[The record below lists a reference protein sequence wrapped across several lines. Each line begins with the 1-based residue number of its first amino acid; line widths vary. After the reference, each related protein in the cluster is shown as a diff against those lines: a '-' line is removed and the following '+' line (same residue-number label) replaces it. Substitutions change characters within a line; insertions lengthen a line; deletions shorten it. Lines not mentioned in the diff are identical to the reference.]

1 MADDDVW
8 LAPVEG
14 GRAWRFTADRTPVS
28 YPRFSPDGARI
39 AWTSHREWAP
49 EVFAAEVDGPEGER
63 LTHWG
68 NWTTRA
74 CGWSPGGDVLA
85 ISATG
90 ASSRTRTWAYAV
102 PLDGGPAVRLPYG
115 WVSEA
120 VVSPGGAGK
129 GTTGKSTAGKDAAG
143 KGAGR
148 KGGKSAGGRERV
160 ATVSPVWRE
169 PSQWKRYRGGTAG
182 KIWVDAEG
190 DGEFTR
196 LFADNPAQHW
206 SVMWVGERIVF
217 LADTDGVGNLY
228 SSLPDGSDLRK
239 HTSHEEFYARQ
250 AATDGQRVIYSHAG
264 DLWLTD
270 GLDAEPRRLE
280 IKLGGPRPARAPRP
294 VPTRV
299 GGFSPD
305 ETGRASAVEIRGTA
319 HWVTHRDG
327 PAGALRVEPGVRV
340 RLPRTLDADG
350 RAIWVSDA
358 TGEDGLEIGVPGG
371 EIRTLAAGELG
382 RVLRLAASPDGKHA
396 AVATHDG
403 RLLTVNLESG
413 TIRELDRTTH
423 GDISGLTFSPDSAW
437 LAWEHPHHEPLSQ
450 IKMGRLD
457 GTSVID
463 VTPLRF
469 ADYDPVFTKDG
480 KHLAFLSVRTFDPI
494 YDAHVFDLSFPVGCR
509 PYIVPL
515 QATTPSPFDPSLQ
528 GRGFNG
534 EDDKSSSSSS
544 SSSSDE
550 GAKSSD
556 KRKDDE
562 PPRTEVDPEGLAS
575 RVVPV
580 PVPAARYGNLRTA
593 KDALLWLRYPVA
605 GQLGDGTESSAEIVL
620 ERYDLKKRC
629 KAELG
634 KELRA
639 FEVSGDGTRLVLNGK
654 NGLQTR
660 TAQESEEVVTIDLDR
675 VTVKIDPVAEW
686 QQSYAEA
693 GRLMRDHFWRADMNG
708 VDWQGALD
716 RYAPL
721 VERIGA
727 YSELIDLLWEVQGEL
742 GTSHA
747 YARPSGAPFDKRR
760 RQGLLGAD
768 LDRDP
773 DGVWRV
779 TRILP
784 GESSDHDA
792 RSPLLAP
799 GVAVREGDA
808 IIAVGGRPVDPVRG
822 PLASLAGTA
831 GQPIELTVRPASGG
845 ETRRVVVT
853 PVPDETQ
860 LRYHDWVE
868 GRRAFVHSL
877 SEGRVGY
884 LHVPDM
890 VASGWAQFH
899 RDLRTEM
906 AREGLVVDVRE
917 NGGGHTSEL
926 VLEKLSRKVSGW
938 AHARGYEPTRYP
950 EDSPRGPIVAVTD
963 EFAGSDGDIVSAGIK
978 NRGIGPLVGMRTWG
992 GVIGIDS
999 RYALVDGTV
1008 VTQPRYSFWLEGPG
1022 WGVENYGVDP
1032 DIEVEITPQDRVAG
1046 RDPQLEKAVELA
1058 LAALEERPAAT
1069 PPELPPLRG

>member
-1 MADDDVW
+1 VTTGAYLRFPHLHGDLVTFVADDDVW
-8 LAPVEG
+8 LAPVAG

-28 YPRFSPDGARI
+28 FPRFSPDGARI
-39 AWTSHREWAP
+39 AWTSHREGPP
-49 EVFAAEVDGPEGER
+49 EVFAAELDGAEGER

-68 NWTTRA
+68 SATTSARGWTP
-74 CGWSPGGDVLA
+74 SGDVLA
-85 ISATG
+85 VSG
-90 ASSRTRTWAYAV
+90 AGEGSRSRTWAYAV

-120 VVSPGGAGK
+120 AVSGAK
-129 GTTGKSTAGKDAAG
+129 
-143 KGAGR
+143 
-148 KGGKSAGGRERV
+148 V
-160 ATVSPVWRE
+160 ATVSSIFRE

-182 KIWVDAEG
+182 KLWVDAEG
-190 DGEFTR
+190 NGEFAR
-196 LFADNPAQHW
+196 LFADSDAQYW
-206 SVMWVGERIVF
+206 SVMWVGDRVAF
-217 LADTDGVGNLY
+217 LADIDGTGNVY
-228 SSLPDGSDLRK
+228 SALPDGSDLRK
-239 HTSHEEFYARQ
+239 HTGHDEFYARH
-250 AATDGQRVIYSHAG
+250 ASTDGERVVYSHAG
-264 DLWLTD
+264 DLWLLES
-270 GLDAEPRRLE
+270 LDAEPYKLE
-280 IKLGGPRPARAPRP
+280 VKLGGPRPARARRP
-294 VPTRV
+294 APARV

-305 ETGRASAVEIRGTA
+305 ESGRASAVEIRGTA

-340 RLPRTLDADG
+340 RLPRALDADG

-358 TGEDGLEIGVPGG
+358 TGEDGLEIGTPGG

-382 RVLRLAASPDGKHA
+382 RVLQLAASPNGKHA
-396 AVATHDG
+396 AAATHDG
-403 RLLTVNLESG
+403 RLLVIDLESG
-413 TIRELDRTTH
+413 NVRELDRTTQ
-423 GDISGLTFSPDSAW
+423 GDVSGLTFSPDSSW
-437 LAWEHPHHEPLSQ
+437 LAWVHPHDARLSQ
-450 IKMGRLD
+450 IRMGRLD

-469 ADYDPVFTKDG
+469 ADFDPVFTRDG

-494 YDAHVFDLSFPVGCR
+494 YDAHVFDLSFPAGCR
-509 PYIVPL
+509 PYLVPL

-534 EDDKSSSSSS
+534 EDDKPASASSSSSE
-544 SSSSDE
+544 D
-550 GAKSSD
+550 KKTSD
-556 KRKDDE
+556 KKDAE
-562 PPRTEVDPEGLAS
+562 PPRTEVDLEGLAS

-580 PVPAARYGNLRTA
+580 PVPAAHYRNLRTA
-593 KDALLWLRYPVA
+593 KDALLWLRHPAA
-605 GQLGDGTESSAEIVL
+605 GLLGDGTEPTGETVL
-620 ERYDLKKRC
+620 ERYDLKKRA

-634 KELRA
+634 RETRA
-639 FEVSGDGTRLVLNGK
+639 FEVSGDGSRLVLNGK

-660 TAQESEEVVTIDLDR
+660 TSGEGDEVVTIDLDR
-675 VTVKIDPVAEW
+675 ITVQIDPVAEW
-686 QQSYAEA
+686 RQGYAEA

-721 VERIGA
+721 VDRIGS

-747 YARPSGAPFDKRR
+747 YARPVGGGYDPRR

-768 LDRDP
+768 IARDA

-779 TRILP
+779 ERILP

-808 IIAVGGRPVDPVRG
+808 IVAVGGRPIDPVRG

-853 PVPDETQ
+853 PISDETQ

-868 GRRAFVHSL
+868 GRRAYVRQASG
-877 SEGRVGY
+877 GRLGY

-926 VLEKLSRKVSGW
+926 VLEKLSRQVSGW
-938 AHARGYEPTRYP
+938 AHARGYEPMRYP

-978 NRGIGPLVGMRTWG
+978 NRKIGPLVGTRTWG

-999 RYALVDGTV
+999 RYSLVDGTV
-1008 VTQPRYSFWLEGPG
+1008 VTQPRYSFWLAGQG

-1032 DIEVEITPQDRVAG
+1032 DIEVVITPQDRVAG

-1058 LAALEERPAAT
+1058 LAALTEHPAAT
-1069 PPELPPLRG
+1069 PPDLPPLAT

>member
-1 MADDDVW
+1 MTTGAYLRFPHLHGDLVTFVADDDVW
-8 LAPVEG
+8 LAPVAG

-39 AWTSHREWAP
+39 AWTGHREGPP
-49 EVFAAEVDGPEGER
+49 EVFAAELDGAEGER

-68 NWTTRA
+68 SATTGARGWTA
-74 CGWSPGGDVLA
+74 GGDVLA
-85 ISATG
+85 VSATG
-90 ASSRTRTWAYAV
+90 EGSRSRTWAYAV

-120 VVSPGGAGK
+120 AVSG
-129 GTTGKSTAGKDAAG
+129 D
-143 KGAGR
+143 
-148 KGGKSAGGRERV
+148 RV
-160 ATVSPVWRE
+160 ATVSPVYRE
-169 PSQWKRYRGGTAG
+169 PSHWKRYRGGTAG
-182 KIWVDAEG
+182 KLWVDAEG
-190 DGEFTR
+190 NGEFAR
-196 LFADNPAQHW
+196 LFADSHAQYW
-206 SVMWVGERIVF
+206 SVMWVGDRIAF
-217 LADTDGVGNLY
+217 LADIDGTGNVY
-228 SSLPDGSDLRK
+228 SALPDGSDLRK
-239 HTSHEEFYARQ
+239 HTGHDEFYARH
-250 AATDGQRVIYSHAG
+250 ASTDGERVVYSHAG
-264 DLWLTD
+264 DLWLLES
-270 GLDAEPRRLE
+270 LDAEPYKLE
-280 IKLGGPRPARAPRP
+280 VKLGGPRPARARRP
-294 VPTRV
+294 APARV

-340 RLPRTLDADG
+340 RLPRALDADG
-350 RAIWVSDA
+350 RAVWVSDA
-358 TGEDGLEIGVPGG
+358 TGEDGLEIGTPGG

-382 RVLRLAASPDGKHA
+382 RVLQLAAAPNGKHA

-403 RLLTVNLESG
+403 RLLVIDLESG
-413 TIRELDRTTH
+413 NIRELDRTTQ
-423 GDISGLTFSPDSAW
+423 GDISGLTFSPDSSW
-437 LAWEHPHHEPLSQ
+437 LAWVHPHDERLSQ
-450 IKMGRLD
+450 IRMGRLD

-469 ADYDPVFTKDG
+469 VDFDPVFTRDG

-494 YDAHVFDLSFPVGCR
+494 YDAHVFDLSFPAGCR
-509 PYIVPL
+509 PYLVPL

-534 EDDKSSSSSS
+534 EDDKPASSAA
-544 SSSSDE
+544 SDE
-550 GAKSSD
+550 KKNSD
-556 KRKDDE
+556 KKDAE
-562 PPRTEVDPEGLAS
+562 PPRTEVDVEGLAS

-580 PVPAARYGNLRTA
+580 PVPAAHYRNLRTA
-593 KDALLWLRYPVA
+593 KDALLWLRHPTA
-605 GQLGDGTESSAEIVL
+605 GLLGDGTEPTGETVL
-620 ERYDLKKRC
+620 ERYDLKKRA

-634 KELRA
+634 RETRA
-639 FEVSGDGTRLVLNGK
+639 FEVSGDGSRLVLNGK

-660 TAQESEEVVTIDLDR
+660 TSGEGDEVVTIDLDR
-675 VTVKIDPVAEW
+675 ITVQIDPVAEW
-686 QQSYAEA
+686 RQGFAEA

-721 VERIGA
+721 VDRIGA

-747 YARPSGAPFDKRR
+747 YARPVGGGYDSRR

-768 LDRDP
+768 ITRDAE
-773 DGVWRV
+773 GVWRV
-779 TRILP
+779 ERILP

-799 GVAVREGDA
+799 GVAVRAGDA
-808 IIAVGGRPVDPVRG
+808 IVAVGGRPVDPVRG
-822 PLASLAGTA
+822 PLASLSGTA

-853 PVPDETQ
+853 PISDETQ

-868 GRRAFVHSL
+868 GRRAYVRQASD
-877 SEGRVGY
+877 GRLGY

-926 VLEKLSRKVSGW
+926 VLEKLSRRVTGW
-938 AHARGYEPTRYP
+938 NHARGYEPMRYP

-978 NRGIGPLVGMRTWG
+978 NRKIGPLVGTRTWG

-999 RYALVDGTV
+999 RYSLVDGTV
-1008 VTQPRYSFWLEGPG
+1008 VTQPRYSFWLAGPG

-1032 DIEVEITPQDRVAG
+1032 DIEVVITPQDRVAG

-1058 LAALEERPAAT
+1058 LAALAEHPAAT
-1069 PPELPPLRG
+1069 PPDLPPLAT